1 MMDLDA
7 YLAERGGEWHRL
19 EVLASRPKLRSAAEI
34 DELVLLYQ
42 RAATHLSALRSRNPD
57 PVVLADLSR
66 LVLAGRAAVTR
77 GSGGLSWRPL
87 ADFFAYRLP
96 GALYR
101 TRHWWG
107 TLAVLLVAA
116 TAAMIW
122 YLAAH
127 PDALAVF
134 GGEAQIDEVAGK
146 DFVGYYSEYQ
156 AQNFALQVWTNNA
169 LLTAQCL
176 AAGVL
181 VLPVVYLLWENSL
194 NTGVVGAMMVSRDA
208 GDTLLTYLA
217 PHGLL
222 EITCLF
228 VGAGVGLRIGWSW
241 IAPGPLHTRRQSLV
255 AWAREGMVVAVGLV
269 PALAVA
275 GFLEA
280 FVTPS
285 GLPAGLRVAIGA
297 LVWLG
302 FLSYA
307 LVWGRE
313 ANVRHPGGP
322 DRADLPT
329 A

>member
-19 EVLASRPKLRSAAEI
+19 EVLANRPKLLSPAEI
-34 DELVLLYQ
+34 DELVVLYQ
-42 RAATHLSALRSRNPD
+42 RAATHLSVLRSRNPD
-57 PVVLADLSR
+57 PVMLADLSR

-77 GSGGLSWRPL
+77 SSGGFSWRPL
-87 ADFFAYRLP
+87 ADFFLYRLP

-101 TRHWWG
+101 TRRWWG

-116 TAAMIW
+116 TAALVW
-122 YLAAH
+122 YLASH
-127 PDALAVF
+127 PDVLALFA
-134 GGEAQIDEVAGK
+134 GDETIDQVVDK
-146 DFVGYYSEYQ
+146 KFVGYYSEYQ

-176 AAGVL
+176 ASGVL
-181 VLPVVYLLWENSL
+181 ILPVFYLLWQNLL
-194 NTGVVGAMMVSRDA
+194 NTGLVGAMMVSRDA
-208 GDTLLTYLA
+208 GDTFLTYLA

-241 IAPGPLHTRRQSLV
+241 IAPGPLQTRRQSLV
-255 AWAREGMVVAVGLV
+255 AWVREGMVVAVGLV
-269 PALAVA
+269 VTLAVA
-275 GFLEA
+275 GCLEA

-285 GLPAGLRVAIGA
+285 GLVAPVRVGIGA
-297 LVWLG
+297 LIWLG
-302 FLSYA
+302 FLMYA

-313 ANVRHPGGP
+313 ANERRPAGP
-322 DRADLPT
+322 ESADLP
-329 A
+329 AA

>member
-19 EVLASRPKLRSAAEI
+19 EVLASRPKLVSPAEI
-34 DELVLLYQ
+34 DELVVLYQ
-42 RAATHLSALRSRNPD
+42 RAATHLSVLRSRSPD
-57 PVVLADLSR
+57 PVMLADLSR

-77 GSGGLSWRPL
+77 SSGGFSWRPFL
-87 ADFFAYRLP
+87 DFFAYRLP

-101 TRHWWG
+101 TRRWWG
-107 TLAVLLVAA
+107 TLALLLVGA
-116 TAAMIW
+116 TAVMIW
-122 YLAAH
+122 YMGSH
-127 PDALAVF
+127 PDVLALFA
-134 GGEAQIDEVAGK
+134 GPGDIDDVVDK
-146 DFVGYYSEYQ
+146 SFVGYYSEYQ

-181 VLPVVYLLWENSL
+181 VLPVFYLLWSNML
-194 NTGVVGAMMVSRDA
+194 NTAVVGGMMVSRDA
-208 GDTLLTYLA
+208 GDTFVTYLA

-241 IAPGPLHTRRQSLV
+241 IAPGPSRTRLQSLA
-255 AWAREGMVVAVGLV
+255 AWVREGMVVAVGLV

-285 GLPAGLRVAIGA
+285 GLPAPARIGIGA
-297 LVWLG
+297 VVWFG
-302 FLSYA
+302 FLFYA
-307 LVWGRE
+307 LSWGRE
-313 ANVRHPGGP
+313 ANERRPAGP
-322 DRADLPT
+322 ESTDVPT

>member
-19 EVLASRPKLRSAAEI
+19 EVLASRAKLDDPAEI
-34 DELVLLYQ
+34 DELVVLYQ
-42 RAATHLSALRSRNPD
+42 RAATHLSVLRSRNPD
-57 PVVLADLSR
+57 PVMLADLSR

-77 GSGGLSWRPL
+77 SSGGFSWRPL
-87 ADFFAYRLP
+87 GEFFAYRLP

-101 TRHWWG
+101 TRRWWG
-107 TLAVLLVAA
+107 TLAALLV
-116 TAAMIW
+116 TVTTVLVW
-122 YLAAH
+122 YLSSH
-127 PDALAVF
+127 PDVLALFVDDA
-134 GGEAQIDEVAGK
+134 GIDDIVDK
-146 DFVGYYSEYQ
+146 SFVGYYSEFQ
-156 AQNFALQVWTNNA
+156 SQNFALQVWTNNA

-181 VLPVVYLLWENSL
+181 ILPVFYLLWSNML
-194 NTGVVGAMMVSRDA
+194 NTAVLGGVMVSRDA
-208 GDTLLTYLA
+208 GGTFLTYLA

-241 IAPGPLHTRRQSLV
+241 IAPGPLRTRRQSLV
-255 AWAREGMVVAVGLV
+255 AWVREGMVVAVGLV

-275 GFLEA
+275 GCLEG

-285 GLPAGLRVAIGA
+285 SLPAPVRIALGA
-297 LVWLG
+297 TAWLA
-302 FLSYA
+302 FLAYA
-307 LVWGRE
+307 LLWGRE
-313 ANVRHPGGP
+313 ADLRRP
-322 DRADLPT
+322 ADLDAAALPT